1 MKSTGVHGT
10 VPNAASGSVYPL
22 YPTGANWQTSVY
34 SLRVFDAGNNYIVN
48 PSWAEIGYIKVMLIS
63 TSAIFLSPLRVQH
76 IGLILSYLIHN
87 IIS

>member
-48 PSWAEIGYIKVMLIS
+48 PSWAEIRLYQSNAYIYFSNIPQSAQGS
-63 TSAIFLSPLRVQH
+63 TYWLDFVLFDT
-76 IGLILSYLIHN
+76 
-87 IIS
+87 